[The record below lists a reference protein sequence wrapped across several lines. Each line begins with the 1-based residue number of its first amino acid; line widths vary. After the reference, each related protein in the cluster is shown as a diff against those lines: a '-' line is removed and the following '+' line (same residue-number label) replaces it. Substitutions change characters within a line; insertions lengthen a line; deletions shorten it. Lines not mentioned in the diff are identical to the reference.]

1 MKHPVEMPVPHTPK
15 YQPMS
20 LEKRRTQLPH
30 RSVCSLCPARRVDDA
45 LTTGNGRQR
54 ISVMGDPYEEELSF
68 THELIFEPKWAK
80 TPEPPDFTGI
90 MPQLRQLLLEGK
102 FEEAGDLAEKTRLE
116 DPNFAPWK
124 DQQQATIYPVSSL
137 RNHDAFRLQIS
148 QPQGE
153 EPREYLRWLD
163 MLTGCVTVQWEDSR
177 GAYRR
182 EAVTAYNGDVHV
194 LRLTAEGPQGLDG
207 EIILKGP
214 MEFGRDPKLP
224 FRERGGLEA
233 PEKCQEKLTASGDT
247 LTLELAYCPEYGQK
261 GYCSVVKLTHEGG
274 LVETLENGFRIQGA
288 RSVTLI
294 AKTRK
299 FEEAFAFGVAG
310 EVEEQVRS
318 FQEDFQQVLES
329 NRAYLGERMERSQL
343 QMGEEEDFAL
353 SAEELLCRTHT
364 DHVLDPTMLSKL
376 YDMGRFYQI
385 TDTGEI
391 PPFWGQHNINTNLQ
405 VCAGN
410 NTGLFDE
417 MDVYFRYYES
427 KFEDF
432 RTNARKLYGARGLL
446 ASVHC
451 DYDSGLYYHF
461 SKTYPHYAWTGCL
474 GWIYNEL
481 WGYYLVTGDLDFLR
495 NRVVPGLKEIA
506 LFFEDYAKDRD
517 ENGRSIFYP
526 SFSPEDPT
534 PIWTGAE
541 HTYPTRINSVMDIM
555 ICREVL
561 DNLMEACRTL
571 GIEEENLP
579 HWQAQRDALP
589 LYLLDEE
596 GGLKEWAWPTIPENF
611 NHRHVSHHY
620 DLWPG
625 HYITWEDQPELAR
638 ALQISN
644 RKRGHQDDSAHGII
658 HRTLSAIRLKDV
670 EELEQSLG
678 TMMAHGFVT
687 RALSTR
693 HFPYYAPFP
702 DLQGAMPAIL
712 LEMCVF
718 SQPGEVEFLP
728 AMPASLPRGE
738 LRGVWLYTW
747 AKLNGIIWNEK
758 GFEAELVSNRDQEL
772 TLRFRGK
779 CRRFQI
785 NGQDVAL
792 ENGAVHWN
800 VMDGEVLQISC
811 QY

>member
-116 DPNFAPWK
+116 DPNFASWK
-124 DQQQATIYPVSSL
+124 DQQQTTIYPVSSL
-137 RNHDAFRLQIS
+137 RSHDAFRLQIS

-153 EPREYLRWLD
+153 EPKEYLRWLD

-207 EIILKGP
+207 EITLVGP

-274 LVETLENGFRIQGA
+274 SVETLENGFRIQGA

-299 FEEAFAFGVAG
+299 FEEAFAFGMAG

-318 FQEDFQQVLES
+318 FQEDFQQVLED

-534 PIWTGAE
+534 PIWAGAE

-758 GFEAELVSNRDQEL
+758 GFEVELVSNRDQEL

>member
-68 THELIFEPKWAK
+68 THELTFEPKWAK

-116 DPNFAPWK
+116 DPNFASWK
-124 DQQQATIYPVSSL
+124 DQQQTTIYPVSSL
-137 RNHDAFRLQIS
+137 RSHDAFRLQIS

-153 EPREYLRWLD
+153 QPREYLRWLD

-182 EAVTAYNGDVHV
+182 EVVTAYNGDVHV

-261 GYCSVVKLTHEGG
+261 GYCSVVRLTHEGG
-274 LVETLENGFRIQGA
+274 SVETLENGFRIQGA

-299 FEEAFAFGVAG
+299 FEEAFAFGMAG

-318 FQEDFQQVLES
+318 FQEDFQQVLED

-779 CRRFQI
+779 CCRFQI
-785 NGQDVAL
+785 NGQDVTL
-792 ENGAVHWN
+792 ENGAVHWK